1 MRSGAQV
8 QGQRPQEHQPNSN
21 ITHTFGSVRIKT
33 LVTVLAI
40 RIKSNPPSVLC
51 YDVEHGLVLMGDFG
65 KLLS

>member
-1 MRSGAQV
+1 MPRARARDPRNTS
-8 QGQRPQEHQPNSN
+8 RTL
-21 ITHTFGSVRIKT
+21 ITSHKFGSVRIKT